1 VARTLQAAHGRG
13 VVHRD
18 VKPGNIL
25 LRGDASPVVLD
36 FGLAG
41 SLDQAD
47 NVVTRGLVGSVAYVA
62 PEQAVLGQVGN
73 DPLTDVYQLGL
84 VLYELLT
91 LRRAFPD
98 GSMTVLLERITR
110 GDFTRPRALDPSIP
124 ADLEAICL
132 KATELDPQRRYASAR
147 ELGEDLA
154 RYLDGVE
161 VPLAARGGAVGSL
174 ARRLR
179 YFARRRRMA
188 LMGAAALVLIGL
200 AWWFAP
206 DNVFRAPLVTAG
218 HWRTEAGRTVRVQP
232 GSSARLG
239 DVLGVEIAYDAP
251 VYVYVLSV
259 FGRQDPPDWVLP
271 MVPMAGGAGAGS
283 DGPASDWGLRLEPG
297 AGPTAVA
304 CTQITATSP
313 DVPFEGLWVFTSAAR
328 QSRIS
333 EWMHAL
339 QREADRRGEASPGV
353 PFERALELLSGDASA
368 RRGGRLDAT
377 PGGRQAVHA
386 WLTAEALTRRDDW
399 PYDDPMRFE
408 FFYPVEQQP

>member
-1 VARTLQAAHGRG
+1 
-13 VVHRD
+13 
-18 VKPGNIL
+18 
-25 LRGDASPVVLD
+25 
-36 FGLAG
+36 
-41 SLDQAD
+41 
-47 NVVTRGLVGSVAYVA
+47 VVTRGLVGSVAYVA

-110 GDFTRPRALDPSIP
+110 GDYTRPRALDTAIP

-132 KATELDPQRRYASAR
+132 KAAELDPQRRYASAR

-161 VPLAARGGAVGSL
+161 VPLAARGGAVADL
-174 ARRLR
+174 ARRVR
-179 YFARRRRMA
+179 YFARRRRTA
-188 LMGAAALVLIGL
+188 LLGAGALVLIAL
-200 AWWFAP
+200 AWWSAP
-206 DNVFRAPLVTAG
+206 DNVFQAPLVTAR
-218 HWRTEAGRTVRVQP
+218 HWRVEAGQTVTVRP
-232 GSSARLG
+232 GSPARLG
-239 DVLGVEIAYDAP
+239 DVLGVDIANDAP

-271 MVPMAGGAGAGS
+271 MVPTARDDAAEI
-283 DGPASDWGLRLEPG
+283 DGPAADWGLRLDPLG
-297 AGPTAVA
+297 GPTAVA

-328 QSRIS
+328 QPGIS

-339 QREADRRGEASPGV
+339 QREADRQGDASPGV
-353 PFERALELLSGDASA
+353 PLERALELLSADAGTQ
-368 RRGGRLDAT
+368 RGGRLDTT
-377 PGGRQAVHA
+377 PGSRQAVRA

-399 PYDDPMRFE
+399 PYDDPLRFE